1 MRSSSRLGPM
11 SMRLLNR
18 WTAVRSFATGPSGTQ
33 PTTSAAAAAQKAG
46 GGAQPDAAVYEVNEA
61 NFMKE
66 AIEAS
71 DKRVILIDCYA
82 EYVPSLSLSLTPLCP
97 TDLTSSSSSSI
108 VLIQHAAGARRASSW
123 RRCWRPLRAAREDG
137 SLWPSSTWTTTPTSR
152 ARFPSSVLS
161 SELCR

>member
-1 MRSSSRLGPM
+1 M

-71 DKRVILIDCYA
+71 DKRVVLIDCYA
-82 EYVPSLSLSLTPLCP
+82 EYVPSLTLTHAFVSDRPNLV
-97 TDLTSSSSSSI
+97 TT
-108 VLIQHAAGARRASSW
+108 QHAAGARRASSW
-123 RRCWRPLRAAREDG
+123 RRCWRPLRATREGD
-137 SLWPSSTWTTTPTSR
+137 SFWPSSTWTTTPTSR
-152 ARFPSSVLS
+152 ARFRPLRFLRALLLTLS
-161 SELCR
+161 AMGKALP